1 VSGGGAVEHS
11 WFGKLRSRGDFVRS
25 TQHGAL
31 TQLLDQWLSR
41 ALVELAQDPRWKQ
54 LYDGAMCAHFA
65 VLGVRRRVA
74 LAGHLRPSADASGRR
89 FPFVA
94 TASFETCAPLAFMAQ
109 APLLLGTAWAQ
120 LEDIATRACTADDAA
135 PVLASA
141 RQVRMD
147 IDAGADARARDSH
160 VQSAQTLGSLQ
171 ALLERTH
178 AGVELR
184 RVLLALGLLLQPV
197 PDSGLSRLDTGLRLP
212 LPAQPW
218 QAAAVAAW
226 WMRLIAPFLARG
238 DVELML
244 LLPCAGERAE
254 PTLVVGF
261 AGASSAVLHALF
273 TPNTASDAFITLR
286 TPHWVDDQVAQ
297 DLALRRLDAYL
308 RQPSLPLCQAADLFH
323 AAFLGE

>member
-1 VSGGGAVEHS
+1 MSGGGAVALS

-25 TQHGAL
+25 TQHGTL

-41 ALVELAQDPRWKQ
+41 ALAELAQDPRWKQ
-54 LYDGAMCAHFA
+54 LYDGALCAHFA
-65 VLGVRRRVA
+65 VLGVRSRVA
-74 LAGHLRPSADASGRR
+74 LAGHLRPSADAAGRR

-109 APLLLGTAWAQ
+109 APLLLGPAWAQ
-120 LEDIATRACTADDAA
+120 LQDIAARACAADDAA
-135 PVLASA
+135 PVLASV
-141 RQVRMD
+141 RQVRLD
-147 IDAGADARARDSH
+147 IDARAWQDSDFLSAR
-160 VQSAQTLGSLQ
+160 TLGSLQ

-197 PDSGLSRLDTGLRLP
+197 SDSGLSRLDTGLRLP
-212 LPAQPW
+212 LPSQPR

-226 WMRLIAPFLARG
+226 WMRLIVPFLARG
-238 DVELML
+238 DFELML

-254 PTLVVGF
+254 PTLLVGF

-273 TPNTASDAFITLR
+273 TPDTASNAFITLR
-286 TPHWVDDQVAQ
+286 TPHWVDDLVAQ
-297 DLALRRLDAYL
+297 DPALRRLDAYL